1 MRKLNIVVFL
11 LFAFVTLNISAQKKF
26 PQLSGETVTDKKL
39 TLPNDTKGKFTLV
52 GLAYS
57 KKAEDDLNTWFQPV
71 YDRFVADAGGGLFS
85 DFMYDINVYFVPMF
99 TGVNAASIGTAK
111 NQAKKNLDPE
121 LHPHVLFYKGSIK
134 EYEDTLNLK
143 SKNKPYVFVLDKSGK
158 IIYETSGPCTS
169 AKLSEIENIVSE
181 D

>member
-1 MRKLNIVVFL
+1 MRKTQLLLVLIFL
-11 LFAFVTLNISAQKKF
+11 VSAFEGFSQKKF
-26 PQLSGETVTDKKL
+26 PQLSGKTVANKNVSI
-39 TLPNDTKGKFTLV
+39 PSDTKGKFTLV

-99 TGVNAASIGTAK
+99 TGVKSASAGAARNKAEK
-111 NQAKKNLDPE
+111 DLDPD
-121 LHPHVLFYKGSIK
+121 LHPHVLFYKGSLK
-134 EYEDTLNLK
+134 EYEESLK
-143 SKNKPYVFVLDKSGK
+143 LKNKKKPYVFVLDKNGR
-158 IIYETSGPCTS
+158 IVYETSGPCTS
-169 AKLSEIENIVSE
+169 SKLEEIENIVSA